1 MAMRQRCRCLY
12 LHLKARSI
20 PFQMKKLIIFMC
32 LLLFFIQAQAQI
44 NGLPKVLLRKLDGS
58 KIYAS
63 ELGNHGK
70 PFIISFWATWCKFC
84 LSGLNTIS
92 TTYSRWREE
101 TGVKLIAISTDR
113 ETKEGFVKSF
123 VQKRKWPYEI
133 YIDYKK
139 GLYQHFKIREVPHT
153 LIIDNNGQILWQK
166 IGFNPGDEAEI
177 IQAYRQITS
186 PNLNNIK
193 HE

>member
-1 MAMRQRCRCLY
+1 
-12 LHLKARSI
+12 
-20 PFQMKKLIIFMC
+20 MKKLIIFIC
-32 LLLFFIQAQAQI
+32 LLLLFIQAYAQI

-63 ELGNHGK
+63 ELGNNGK

-84 LSGLNTIS
+84 LAELNTVSAI
-92 TTYSRWREE
+92 YGKWQEE

-113 ETKEGFVKSF
+113 EPKEGFVKNF
-123 VQKRKWPYEI
+123 VERRKWPYEI
-133 YIDYKK
+133 YVDYKK
-139 GLYQHFKIREVPHT
+139 GLCQHFMIQEIPHT
-153 LIIDNNGQILWQK
+153 MIVDSTGHILWQK

-186 PNLNNIK
+186 SNSNNIK